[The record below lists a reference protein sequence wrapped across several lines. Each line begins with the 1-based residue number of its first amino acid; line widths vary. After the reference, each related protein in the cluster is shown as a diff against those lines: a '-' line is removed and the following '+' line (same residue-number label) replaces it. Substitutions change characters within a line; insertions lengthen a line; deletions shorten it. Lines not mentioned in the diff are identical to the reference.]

1 MTSVKFA
8 RPALSKKAMLAESG
22 VNLSVMAARMIVL
35 AGVRNRAKLGLTVKQ
50 KQNIGVDSLSKLTNI
65 RHQTSGQNF

>member
-1 MTSVKFA
+1 MTGVKFA
-8 RPALSKKAMLAESG
+8 LIALNKNAILIKSG
-22 VNLSVMAARMIVL
+22 ANLSVTAARIIVL
-35 AGVRNRAKLGLTVKQ
+35 AGVRNCVKIGLTII